1 MTVSTYN
8 PADHTTTNNANNSVS
23 NNVSNGTHTDHA
35 AHAHAST
42 DANDTHNG
50 HGCGH
55 DHSHDHHS
63 HEHNHHEHH
72 QHSHD
77 HGDGDD
83 IVHLMPT
90 LTDLQKPHS
99 DQEFIDKAMAEE
111 RSNHKNLI
119 ASSRDELP
127 SVTVNGVMIDRTNIA
142 QELQYH
148 PAENKEDA
156 VFLATQA
163 LVVRELLRLAV
174 LDEPK
179 LGEAAWENDEE
190 QAISSLIDKNVQAT
204 MPDMATCERYYKQNS
219 TDYMTDPIMNVRHI
233 LLACLPE
240 DGDERLK
247 LKKTAYEF
255 IEQIKNN
262 TNPNAEFI
270 QVARQHSA
278 CPSKEQDGELGVINK
293 GQTVPEFESVLFK
306 LDAGLAPS
314 PIESRYGFHVVDVLN
329 KEPGI
334 QMTYDQVSPAIHNK
348 LSQQAFHQSL
358 CDYLFTL
365 ANEADIEGI
374 EMMLEQENVFR
385 G

>member
-1 MTVSTYN
+1 MTVNTYN
-8 PADHTTTNNANNSVS
+8 PADHVTNQNAHVHSGN
-23 NNVSNGTHTDHA
+23 H
-35 AHAHAST
+35 
-42 DANDTHNG
+42 
-50 HGCGH
+50 
-55 DHSHDHHS
+55 HSHDHHS
-63 HEHNHHEHH
+63 H
-72 QHSHD
+72 SHAA
-77 HGDGDD
+77 HTPTGHGDD
-83 IVHLMPT
+83 ILRIMPT
-90 LTDLQKPHS
+90 LSDLQKPHS
-99 DQEFIDKAMAEE
+99 DQEFIEKAMAEE

-174 LDEPK
+174 VDESS
-179 LGEAAWENDEE
+179 LGETAWLEDEE
-190 QAISSLIDKNVQAT
+190 KAISTLIDKNVQAT
-204 MPDMATCERYYKQNS
+204 MPDIATCERYYKQNT
-219 TDYMTDPIMNVRHI
+219 TDFKTDPIMTVRHI
-233 LLACLPE
+233 LLACPPE

-262 TNPNAEFI
+262 ANPDAEFI
-270 QVARQHSA
+270 QLVRQYSA
-278 CPSKEQDGELGVINK
+278 CPSKEQGGELGIISK
-293 GQTVPEFESVLFK
+293 GQTVPEFEGTLFK
-306 LDAGLAPS
+306 LDKGLAPS
-314 PIESRYGFHVVDVLN
+314 PIESRYGFHIVDVLN
-329 KEPGI
+329 KQPGI
-334 QMTYDQVSPAIHNK
+334 QMTYEQVSPAIHNK

-374 EMMLEQENVFR
+374 EMTLEQENIFR

>member
-8 PADHTTTNNANNSVS
+8 PADHTTTNNVSNHVNNSVS
-23 NNVSNGTHTDHA
+23 SDTHTDHA
-35 AHAHAST
+35 AHAST
-42 DANDTHNG
+42 DDMHSG
-50 HGCGH
+50 HDCAH
-55 DHSHDHHS
+55 DHSHDYSHHHS
-63 HEHNHHEHH
+63 HEHNHNH
-72 QHSHD
+72 
-77 HGDGDD
+77 GDD

-111 RSNHKNLI
+111 HSNHKNLI

-204 MPDMATCERYYKQNS
+204 MPDMATCERYYKQNI
-219 TDYMTDPIMNVRHI
+219 TDYMTDPIMTVRHI

-255 IEQIKNN
+255 IEQIKND

-270 QVARQHSA
+270 QIARQHSA
-278 CPSKEQDGELGVINK
+278 CPSKEQDGELGVISK

-334 QMTYDQVSPAIHNK
+334 QMTYDQVVPAIHNK

>member
-8 PADHTTTNNANNSVS
+8 PADHTTTNNVSNHVNNSVS
-23 NNVSNGTHTDHA
+23 SDTHTDHA
-35 AHAHAST
+35 AHAST
-42 DANDTHNG
+42 DDMHSG
-50 HGCGH
+50 HDCAH
-55 DHSHDHHS
+55 DHSHDYSHHHS
-63 HEHNHHEHH
+63 HEHNHNH
-72 QHSHD
+72 
-77 HGDGDD
+77 GDD

-111 RSNHKNLI
+111 HSNHKNLI

-204 MPDMATCERYYKQNS
+204 MPDMATCERYYKQNI
-219 TDYMTDPIMNVRHI
+219 TDYMTDPIMTVRHI

-255 IEQIKNN
+255 IEQIKND

-270 QVARQHSA
+270 QIARQHSA

-334 QMTYDQVSPAIHNK
+334 QMTYDQVVPAIHNK

>member
-8 PADHTTTNNANNSVS
+8 PADHATNQNAHVHSGNHH
-23 NNVSNGTHTDHA
+23 SNG
-35 AHAHAST
+35 
-42 DANDTHNG
+42 NDN
-50 HGCGH
+50 
-55 DHSHDHHS
+55 HSHADHTPT
-63 HEHNHHEHH
+63 
-72 QHSHD
+72 
-77 HGDGDD
+77 GRGDD
-83 IVHLMPT
+83 ILRVMPT
-90 LTDLQKPHS
+90 LSDLQKPHS
-99 DQEFIDKAMAEE
+99 DQEFIEKAMAEE

-148 PAENKEDA
+148 PAENKDDA

-174 LDEPK
+174 LDEPS

-190 QAISSLIDKNVQAT
+190 QAISTLIDKNVQAT
-204 MPDMATCERYYKQNS
+204 MPDMATCERYYSQNI
-219 TDYMTDPIMNVRHI
+219 TDFKTDPIMTVRHI
-233 LLACLPE
+233 LLACPPE

-262 TNPNAEFI
+262 ANPDAEFI
-270 QVARQHSA
+270 QLARQHSA
-278 CPSKEQDGELGVINK
+278 CPSKEQGGELGVISK
-293 GQTVPEFESVLFK
+293 GQTVPEFESTLFK
-306 LDAGLAPS
+306 LDKGLAPS
-314 PIESRYGFHVVDVLN
+314 PIESRYGFHIVEVLN
-329 KEPGI
+329 KESGI
-334 QMTYDQVSPAIHNK
+334 QMTYEQVSPAIHNK

-365 ANEADIEGI
+365 ANEAEIEGI
-374 EMMLEQENVFR
+374 DMTLEQENIFR

>member
-8 PADHTTTNNANNSVS
+8 PADHVNC
-23 NNVSNGTHTDHA
+23 
-35 AHAHAST
+35 
-42 DANDTHNG
+42 DTHAPNSSTVA
-50 HGCGH
+50 
-55 DHSHDHHS
+55 DKTAMDTSTIT
-63 HEHNHHEHH
+63 NK
-72 QHSHD
+72 
-77 HGDGDD
+77 DD

-90 LTDLQKPHS
+90 LTDLKKPHS
-99 DQEFIDKAMAEE
+99 DQEFIEKAMAEE

-127 SVTVNGVMIDRTNIA
+127 SVLVNGVMIDRTAIA

-174 LDEPK
+174 LSDSS
-179 LGEAAWENDEE
+179 LGESAWDEDEE
-190 QAISSLIDKNVQAT
+190 KAISSLIDKNVKAT
-204 MPDMATCERYYKQNS
+204 TPNNAICERYYEQNI
-219 TDYMTDPIMNVRHI
+219 TDFMTDPIMSARHI

-247 LKKTAYEF
+247 LKKTAYDL
-255 IEQIKNN
+255 IEQI
-262 TNPNAEFI
+262 NADSNSTAALIEL
-270 QVARQHSA
+270 ARQHSA
-278 CPSKEQDGELGVINK
+278 CPSKEQGGDLGVISK
-293 GQTVPEFESVLFK
+293 GQTVPEFESTLFK
-306 LDAGLAPS
+306 LETGIAPS
-314 PIESRYGFHVVDVLN
+314 PIESRYGFHIVEVLN
-329 KEPGI
+329 KQPGI
-334 QMTYDQVSPAIHNK
+334 QMNYEQVSAAIANK

-365 ANEADIEGI
+365 TDEAEIQGI
-374 EMMLEQENVFR
+374 EMVLAQENIYR

>member
-8 PADHTTTNNANNSVS
+8 PADHTS
-23 NNVSNGTHTDHA
+23 NQN
-35 AHAHAST
+35 AHAST
-42 DANDTHNG
+42 AAHHIATGND
-50 HGCGH
+50 
-55 DHSHDHHS
+55 
-63 HEHNHHEHH
+63 
-72 QHSHD
+72 
-77 HGDGDD
+77 
-83 IVHLMPT
+83 ILRVMPT
-90 LTDLQKPHS
+90 LSDLQKPHS
-99 DQEFIDKAMAEE
+99 DQEFIEKAMAEE

-174 LDEPK
+174 LDEPS
-179 LGEAAWENDEE
+179 LGETAWENDEE
-190 QAISSLIDKNVQAT
+190 QAISTLIDKKVQAT
-204 MPDMATCERYYKQNS
+204 MPDMATCERYYSQNIM
-219 TDYMTDPIMNVRHI
+219 DFKTDPIMTVRHV

-262 TNPNAEFI
+262 ANPDAEFI
-270 QVARQHSA
+270 QLARQHSA
-278 CPSKEQDGELGVINK
+278 CPSKEQGGELGIISK
-293 GQTVPEFESVLFK
+293 GQTVPEFESTLFK
-306 LDAGLAPS
+306 LDKGLAPS
-314 PIESRYGFHVVDVLN
+314 PIESRYGFHIVEVLN
-329 KEPGI
+329 KESGI
-334 QMTYDQVSPAIHNK
+334 QMTYEQVSPAIHNK
-348 LSQQAFHQSL
+348 LSQQAFHQAL

-374 EMMLEQENVFR
+374 EMTLEQENIFR

>member
-8 PADHTTTNNANNSVS
+8 PADHTTTNNVNNDVN
-23 NNVSNGTHTDHA
+23 NNVNSDTHTDHA
-35 AHAHAST
+35 AHAST
-42 DANDTHNG
+42 DANDTHSG

-55 DHSHDHHS
+55 DHSHDHHQHNHS
-63 HEHNHHEHH
+63 HEHHHHE
-72 QHSHD
+72 HSHD
-77 HGDGDD
+77 HGDD

-99 DQEFIDKAMAEE
+99 DQEFIEKAMAEE
-111 RSNHKNLI
+111 HSNHKNLI

-174 LDEPK
+174 LDEPN

-204 MPDMATCERYYKQNS
+204 MPDIATCERYYKQNI

-262 TNPNAEFI
+262 TNPDAEFI
-270 QVARQHSA
+270 QLARQHSA

-293 GQTVPEFESVLFK
+293 GQTVPEFESALFK
-306 LDAGLAPS
+306 SDAGLAPS

-334 QMTYDQVSPAIHNK
+334 QMTYDQVVPAIHNK
-348 LSQQAFHQSL
+348 LSQQAFHQAL

>member
-8 PADHTTTNNANNSVS
+8 PADHATNQNAHV
-23 NNVSNGTHTDHA
+23 
-35 AHAHAST
+35 
-42 DANDTHNG
+42 
-50 HGCGH
+50 
-55 DHSHDHHS
+55 HSGKHHS
-63 HEHNHHEHH
+63 HGNDN
-72 QHSHD
+72 HSHSHAD
-77 HGDGDD
+77 HTPTGRGDD
-83 IVHLMPT
+83 ILRVMPT
-90 LTDLQKPHS
+90 LSDLQKPHS
-99 DQEFIDKAMAEE
+99 DQEFIEKAMAEE

-163 LVVRELLRLAV
+163 LVVRELLRLAI
-174 LDEPK
+174 LDEPS
-179 LGEAAWENDEE
+179 LNEAAWENDEE
-190 QAISSLIDKNVQAT
+190 QAISTLIDKNVQAT
-204 MPDMATCERYYKQNS
+204 MPDMATCERYYSQNI
-219 TDYMTDPIMNVRHI
+219 TDFKTDPIMTVRHV
-233 LLACLPE
+233 LLACPPE

-262 TNPNAEFI
+262 ANPDAEFI
-270 QVARQHSA
+270 QLARQHSA
-278 CPSKEQDGELGVINK
+278 CPSKEQGGELGVISK
-293 GQTVPEFESVLFK
+293 GQTVPEFESTLFK
-306 LDAGLAPS
+306 LDKGLAPS
-314 PIESRYGFHVVDVLN
+314 PIESRYGFHIVEVLN
-329 KEPGI
+329 KESGI
-334 QMTYDQVSPAIHNK
+334 QMTYEQVSPAIHNK
-348 LSQQAFHQSL
+348 LSQQAFHQAL

-374 EMMLEQENVFR
+374 EMTLEQENIFR

>member
-8 PADHTTTNNANNSVS
+8 PADHATNQNAHVHSGN
-23 NNVSNGTHTDHA
+23 H
-35 AHAHAST
+35 
-42 DANDTHNG
+42 
-50 HGCGH
+50 
-55 DHSHDHHS
+55 HSHDNDNHS
-63 HEHNHHEHH
+63 HS
-72 QHSHD
+72 HSHAD
-77 HGDGDD
+77 HTPTGRGDD
-83 IVHLMPT
+83 ILRVMPT
-90 LTDLQKPHS
+90 LSDLQKPHS
-99 DQEFIDKAMAEE
+99 DQEFIEKAMAEE

-156 VFLATQA
+156 VYLATQA
-163 LVVRELLRLAV
+163 LVVREFLRLAV
-174 LDEPK
+174 LDEPS

-190 QAISSLIDKNVQAT
+190 QAISNLIDKNVEAT
-204 MPDMATCERYYKQNS
+204 MPDMATCERYYNQNI
-219 TDYMTDPIMNVRHI
+219 TDFKTDPIMTVRHI

-247 LKKTAYEF
+247 LKKTAYEL

-262 TNPNAEFI
+262 TNPDAEFI
-270 QVARQHSA
+270 QLARQHSA
-278 CPSKEQDGELGVINK
+278 CPSKEQGGELGVISK
-293 GQTVPEFESVLFK
+293 GQTVQEFEGALFK

-314 PIESRYGFHVVDVLN
+314 PIESRYGFHIVDVLN

-334 QMTYDQVSPAIHNK
+334 QMTYEQVSPAIHNK

-365 ANEADIEGI
+365 ANEAEIEGI
-374 EMMLEQENVFR
+374 DMTLEQENIFR

>member
-8 PADHTTTNNANNSVS
+8 PADHATNQNAHV
-23 NNVSNGTHTDHA
+23 
-35 AHAHAST
+35 
-42 DANDTHNG
+42 
-50 HGCGH
+50 
-55 DHSHDHHS
+55 HSGNHHS
-63 HEHNHHEHH
+63 HGNDN
-72 QHSHD
+72 HSHSHAD
-77 HGDGDD
+77 HTPTGRGDD
-83 IVHLMPT
+83 ILRVMPT
-90 LTDLQKPHS
+90 LSDLQKPHS
-99 DQEFIDKAMAEE
+99 DQEFIEKAMAEE

-174 LDEPK
+174 LDEPS

-190 QAISSLIDKNVQAT
+190 QAISTLIDKNVQAT
-204 MPDMATCERYYKQNS
+204 MPDMATCERYYKQNM
-219 TDYMTDPIMNVRHI
+219 TDFKTDPIMTVRHI
-233 LLACLPE
+233 LLACPPE

-262 TNPNAEFI
+262 ANPDAEFI
-270 QVARQHSA
+270 QLARQHSA
-278 CPSKEQDGELGVINK
+278 CPSKEQGGELGIISK
-293 GQTVPEFESVLFK
+293 GQTVPEFESTLFK
-306 LDAGLAPS
+306 LDKGLAPS
-314 PIESRYGFHVVDVLN
+314 PIESRYGFHIVEVLN
-329 KEPGI
+329 KESGI
-334 QMTYDQVSPAIHNK
+334 QMTYEQVSPAIHNK
-348 LSQQAFHQSL
+348 LSQQAFHQAL

-374 EMMLEQENVFR
+374 EMTLEQENIFR